1 MSKEKIILKSSRG
14 EFVLLTFEQNNVK
27 IDKRKDLSRI
37 IRCLELPHWNTPY
50 MAYWEEA
57 LFAANTLLLVL
68 RHNGG
73 HQNERLLQDGSD
85 GGLAPSCG
93 PH

>member
-1 MSKEKIILKSSRG
+1 MFYLSLSKHS
-14 EFVLLTFEQNNVK
+14 VK

-37 IRCLELPHWNTPY
+37 MHCLELPHWNIPETT
-50 MAYWEEA
+50 YWEQA
-57 LFAANTLLLVL
+57 LFAADILFLVL
-68 RHNGG
+68 WHNGG
-73 HQNERLLQDGSD
+73 HQNECLLQDGSD